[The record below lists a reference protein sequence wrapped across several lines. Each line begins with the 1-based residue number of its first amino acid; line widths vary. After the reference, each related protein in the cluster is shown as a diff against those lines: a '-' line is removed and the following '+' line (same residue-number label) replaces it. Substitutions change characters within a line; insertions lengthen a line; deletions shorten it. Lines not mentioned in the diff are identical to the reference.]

1 MSRSTATRNADA
13 AQRIKALTDKLE
25 AGVKDVFESGNY
37 MEYLKTMS
45 KFHRY
50 SFRNVILIYMQF
62 PEASAVAGFQSWK
75 KNFERTVK
83 KGEHGIQIFAPFMVN
98 ELVLRDKMDKQ
109 TMKPIIGPDGMPEK
123 EWAFEKRKTYRPVYV
138 FDISQTE
145 GKELPTYTVGELTG
159 DVPFYDRL
167 FSAIEQLSPVEI
179 VFRPPVKAKGSFS
192 SLEQKTYINEGMSQI
207 QTIKTAIHETA
218 HAKLHDYGLR
228 GLLEGK
234 EAVKDRQTREV
245 EAESVAYVVCQH
257 FGIDTS
263 DYSFAYVTSWS
274 RDKELSVL
282 KESLDCISI
291 TAAEFIDSIEALCP
305 ELSHDLKPTVE
316 ASENV
321 FHHETH
327 FAAR

>member
-25 AGVKDVFESGNY
+25 AGVKDVFESGAY

-45 KFHRY
+45 KFHKY
-50 SFRNVILIYMQF
+50 SFRNVILIFIQF
-62 PEASAVAGFQSWK
+62 PEASAVAGFQAWK
-75 KNFERTVK
+75 KNFGRTVK

-98 ELVLRDKMDKQ
+98 ELVYRDKMDKQ
-109 TMKPIIGPDGMPEK
+109 TMRPIFGPDGMPEK

-145 GKELPTYTVGELTG
+145 GKELPTYTVGELIG
-159 DVPFYDRL
+159 DVPFYDHL
-167 FSAIEQLSPVEI
+167 FSAIEQVSPVEI
-179 VFRPPVKAKGSFS
+179 AFRPPEHSKGCYN
-192 SLEQKTYINEGMSQI
+192 LEEKKTYINEGMSQV
-207 QTIKTAIHETA
+207 QTVKTAIHETA
-218 HAKLHDYGLR
+218 HAILHAGDSENG
-228 GLLEGK
+228 EP
-234 EAVKDRQTREV
+234 VKNARTCEV
-245 EAESVAYVVCQH
+245 EAESIAYVVCQY

-274 RDKELSVL
+274 RDKELNEL
-282 KESLDCISI
+282 KASLDCIST

-305 ELSHDLKPTVE
+305 ELSRDLKPTVE

-321 FHHETH
+321 FHRETH
-327 FAAR
+327 FVVR